1 MEVQAV
7 WKENYQVEVSA
18 RQFSIPV
25 DEAPEFHGEDTGM
38 MPTELFLCSLAS
50 CFCLALV
57 YAARKKRVEVK
68 DMRVNVKGRKNLK
81 DFIFSSILVEIDSTL
96 PSATLGDI
104 IPLARKYCFVS
115 NTVSKSCPIEYAI
128 IKPQIDTEEHE

>member
-18 RQFSIPV
+18 RQFSVPI

-81 DFIFSSILVEIDSTL
+81 DFIFSSILVEIDSTMR
-96 PSATLGDI
+96 PETLEDI
-104 IPLARKYCFVS
+104 IPLAKRYCFVS
-115 NTVSKSCPIEYAI
+115 NTVSKSCPIEYVI
-128 IKPQIDTEEHE
+128 GMHDT